1 MMNASLFHSA
11 VLCRNGVLR
20 CFISRAASDV
30 GGGLSHVDDKGK
42 ASMVDVSA
50 KRETERTAVA
60 VASIDIGDKAFQ
72 VTRKLLQ
79 II

>member
-1 MMNASLFHSA
+1 M
-11 VLCRNGVLR
+11 
-20 CFISRAASDV
+20 
-30 GGGLSHVDDKGK
+30 DDKGK